1 MAQETA
7 IKLERVLKATAFF
20 VMGHLAV
27 YFSYQLFTYLFAK
40 IWGLSRMLTF
50 NLAIVEP
57 HYFYW
62 SKFKIIV
69 VFGAPTI
76 LLLLIGLVL
85 GRIAVKAKKKTH
97 IHYFLHWFSIA
108 AVLLLP
114 GQFFVNFFFR
124 VTHQRSLYLGI
135 SNITEWL
142 GLPTLAIFAFMMI
155 FMFISVLY
163 GYRKAPQFAAF
174 YMNPGKHNS
183 AHLKRFYFVEQLI
196 LPIVLG
202 VLPIMLLMNHYSLFF
217 QFFCLMA
224 YPGFIMGALIIK
236 RNIPF
241 RFKEFPDIYSKV
253 NWRIAAIMVAVWL
266 YLYLDI
272 QNII

>member
-1 MAQETA
+1 MAQEKL
-7 IKLERVLKATAFF
+7 IKLERVFKATTFF

-50 NLAIVEP
+50 NLAMVEP

-69 VFGAPTI
+69 VFGAPSV
-76 LLLLIGLVL
+76 LLLLLGLLL
-85 GRIAVKAKKKTH
+85 GRIAVRAKKKTH

-114 GQFFVNFFFR
+114 GQFFVNYFYR
-124 VTHQRSLYLGI
+124 VTHQWSLYLGI
-135 SNITEWL
+135 SNISEWL
-142 GLPTLAIFAFMMI
+142 GLPTLAIFMFMMLFI
-155 FMFISVLY
+155 FLSVLY

-174 YMNPGKHNS
+174 YMNPGKNNT

-196 LPIVLG
+196 LPVLFG
-202 VLPIMLLMNHYSLFF
+202 VLPIMLLMNDYSRFF
-217 QFFCLMA
+217 QFFCLLA
-224 YPGFIMGALIIK
+224 YPGFIMGVLIIK

-241 RFKEFPDIYSKV
+241 RFKEFPDIYAKV
-253 NWRIAAIMVAVWL
+253 NWRVAGLMAAVWL
-266 YLYLDI
+266 YLFLDI
-272 QNII
+272 QNFI